1 MYPAFLNVPEERL
14 TWVLVNYGTFQNY
27 PVIMELWKSGAGHQ
41 SSYLMSPLFSMGN
54 SQESKWGTLVLVS
67 ILTTVEILV
76 LIYPGI
82 PDQRLVRKPIS
93 QSHMGRQTC
102 KEVSW
107 LAPKMVPID
116 REIEHLVSSWW

>member
-27 PVIMELWKSGAGHQ
+27 PVVMELWKSGAGHQ

-54 SQESKWGTLVLVS
+54 SQESKWTRGTLVLVS
-67 ILTTVEILV
+67 ILTTVEVLV

-82 PDQRLVRKPIS
+82 SDQRLVRKPIS

-102 KEVSW
+102 KELSW
-107 LAPKMVPID
+107 LALKMVPID
-116 REIEHLVSSWW
+116 REIEH